1 MHPAPMPQNEQD
13 RLNTVYSYQIL
24 DTLPE
29 KDFDDIT
36 ILASEICQT
45 PIASISIIDADRQ
58 WLKSKV
64 GMLSQETPREITFC
78 GHAINKAD
86 EILVVPNSEEDERF
100 RDNPLVTGEPHVIF
114 YAGVPLKAED
124 GNPLGTLCV
133 IDTKPRQLSDSQ
145 LKSLKALAN
154 QVVTQLELRKKN
166 RELALS
172 RFSLQEINEELEKF
186 AQVVAHDLK
195 SPCNNIIG
203 LSELLLHS
211 NNNQLNHENQEIIR
225 YMSDSAVQLKRLID
239 DILQYSR
246 TLNFSP
252 GVGEFTFDKLM
263 LELKRMVQLPEQF
276 ELISNGPDSR
286 ISVSKAP
293 LLQIL
298 LNLTTNAIRYNDK
311 THGLVTISFF
321 EDKDKYHFSVAD
333 NGKGIAEDE
342 LERIFEP
349 DYTTLKGTDR
359 FNTLGHGIGLATVKR
374 LVNKMGGE
382 ILISSNVGEG
392 TTFHFTIAK

>member
-1 MHPAPMPQNEQD
+1 MQPAPMPQNEQD
-13 RLNTVYSYQIL
+13 RLKTVYSYQIL

-211 NNNQLNHENQEIIR
+211 NNNHLNHENQEIIR

-239 DILQYSR
+239 DILQYTR

-252 GVGEFTFDKLM
+252 GVGEFTFEKLM

-311 THGLVTISFF
+311 THGLITISFF
-321 EDKDKYHFSVAD
+321 
-333 NGKGIAEDE
+333 
-342 LERIFEP
+342 
-349 DYTTLKGTDR
+349 
-359 FNTLGHGIGLATVKR
+359 
-374 LVNKMGGE
+374 
-382 ILISSNVGEG
+382 
-392 TTFHFTIAK
+392 

>member
-1 MHPAPMPQNEQD
+1 MQPAPMPANEQD
-13 RLNTVYSYQIL
+13 RLNTLYSYQIL

-78 GHAINKAD
+78 GHAINNVE
-86 EILVVPNSEEDERF
+86 EILLVPNSEEDERF

-124 GNPLGTLCV
+124 GNVLGTLCV
-133 IDTKPRQLSDSQ
+133 IDTKPRQLNESQ

-154 QVVTQLELRKKN
+154 QVVTQFELRKKN
-166 RELALS
+166 KELALS
-172 RFSLQEINEELEKF
+172 RFSLEEINEQLEKF

-203 LSELLLHS
+203 LSEILLHNS
-211 NNNQLNHENQEIIR
+211 NNQLSEENLEVIK
-225 YMSDSAVQLKRLID
+225 YMGDSAVQLKQLID
-239 DILQYSR
+239 DILKYSR
-246 TLNFSP
+246 TLNFSQT
-252 GVGEFTFDKLM
+252 VSDFTFEELM
-263 LELKRMVQLPEQF
+263 LELRRMVQLPKQF
-276 ELISNGPDSR
+276 ELISKGTESR
-286 ISVSKAP
+286 IFAPKIP

-311 THGLVTISFF
+311 ADGLVTISFF
-321 EDKDKYHFSVAD
+321 EDIDKYHFLVAD
-333 NGKGIAEDE
+333 NGRGMAEDE

-359 FNTLGHGIGLATVKR
+359 FNTLGHGIGLVTVKR
-374 LVNKMGGE
+374 LVNKLGGD
-382 ILISSNVGEG
+382 ILISSKVGEG